1 METRLFSPEYA
12 KVGLPSSLQLRVK
25 ALGLRCLFGWLVG
38 WLVGWLPL
46 PQVFTDDDNAD
57 LVATD
62 TQKNTVYVVAKRTEV
77 KH

>member
-1 METRLFSPEYA
+1 M
-12 KVGLPSSLQLRVK
+12 
-25 ALGLRCLFGWLVG
+25 
-38 WLVGWLPL
+38 VGWLPL